1 MTNQPKD
8 TKDMSELLPVEQVD
22 RDAAADTAM
31 KFADYSHHWL
41 RELRTGIRDYD
52 PVVQAFARH
61 RTRSS
66 PPAPS
71 DSVVVRLRRALEPF
85 AQLAQRKANY
95 VIRPND
101 PIVLEAVRALAK

>member
-22 RDAAADTAM
+22 RDAARKAM
-31 KFADYSHHWL
+31 GESFLGY
-41 RELRTGIRDYD
+41 RPEGIDMSDGSRL
-52 PVVQAFARH
+52 VQAFARH